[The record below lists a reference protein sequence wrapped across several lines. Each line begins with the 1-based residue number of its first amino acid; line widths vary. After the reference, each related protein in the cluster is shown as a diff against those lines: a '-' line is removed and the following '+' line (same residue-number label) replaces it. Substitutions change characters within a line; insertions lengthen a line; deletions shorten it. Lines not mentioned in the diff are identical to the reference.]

1 MESMKKRD
9 MNYACKKRTFSGAW
23 LTAPL
28 QYLESL
34 EEFPALTE
42 DAGKWIWPEAYVR
55 GHIRKDFFLPEEAV
69 RAEIELWC
77 DNHLDLFING
87 MPAASFSGAL
97 KPLDI
102 TGYLR
107 KGKNCVAIRA
117 YQTDSPLRFTAA
129 MRGCLSIRLSG
140 GGKMELPTD
149 GTWHSYEVS
158 DFHKSQEPEQWT
170 TMEHPGRA
178 GREERKMVCVDVH
191 PRLLRRSCFFR
202 RKLFLS
208 APIARAVLASAVKG
222 VYEVYVN
229 GTRADDSALSPGVKE
244 RYLEYQET
252 DITALLH
259 EGENEVLFWL
269 GNGWYNC
276 ASWGELRAQRPCVM
290 GELEIEYANGEKEQI
305 VTDREWETAASP
317 LIDNDLQF
325 GERYD
330 AREEGNCRWTAA
342 ECLPVNGEEKP
353 FVLQDYP
360 PIRRTERLQP
370 ISVRR
375 LADGARLYDF
385 GKNGAGRSR
394 VVLRGCRNGEVVKIQ
409 YCERLD
415 EDGSPCIGPYVD
427 VFFPYDCFPGGKAPF
442 ARRNLDVYLCKGEEK
457 EVYEPRFAYTG
468 FRYIYI
474 ETEQAVPE
482 EVEMIILHTDLEEN
496 GWISTPD
503 RMIRDLWEMI
513 TRSYRSNIFSGPTDC
528 PSREKNFWNGDI
540 QAFAHTACWYMDNS
554 RFLARWT
561 DGGRKIEYDVYGW
574 EDEEYIL
581 PLVLYQFYGD
591 REIVRAKFPAAE
603 ELLRTRR
610 GRMTSDLPFGMRAPY
625 RDHLGT
631 ENRMS
636 SDYFACCYYCLSLK
650 MLSKMAGI
658 LGLAQK
664 EEEYHRQYQR
674 AREEFLKVFYHPENG
689 DFGQDCQGGQ
699 VLPLAFGLAEGEER
713 EKAFDRLLYYIRRA
727 DHHLTTGFLATEHL
741 LPLLCDFGHA
751 DEAWKI
757 FRQED
762 FPSWK
767 YMMRTGATTITEDW
781 SGNAAASPFASLN
794 HFTLGNVGRW
804 FFEYLGGIRVDG
816 SSPGFQDIVL
826 RPLFVRE
833 LSRFA
838 VRYKS
843 VRGEIGSAWEFRGDE
858 ILWKI
863 RIPEGTTAVI
873 ELPGK
878 TVRCKTPDE
887 SEFKIKAAVD
897 NRWII

>member
-1 MESMKKRD
+1 
-9 MNYACKKRTFSGAW
+9 MNYTCKRKIFSGSW

-34 EEFPALTE
+34 EKFPALAE
-42 DAGKWIWPEAYVR
+42 GVGKWIWPEAYVR
-55 GHIRKDFFLPEEAV
+55 GHIRKDFFLQEEV
-69 RAEIELWC
+69 IQAEIELWC
-77 DNHLDLFING
+77 DNRLDVFING
-87 MPAASFSGAL
+87 MAVSSFSGAL

-107 KGKNCVAIRA
+107 KGKNCIAIRA

-129 MRGCLSIRLSG
+129 MRGCLSIRLPDG
-140 GGKMELPTD
+140 EKMKIPTD
-149 GTWHSYEVS
+149 ESWRSYEVS
-158 DFHKSQEPEQWT
+158 NFHKSQEPEEWT

-178 GREERKMVCVDVH
+178 GREERKMVCVGVH
-191 PRLLRRSCFFR
+191 PRLLRRSCFFLR
-202 RKLFLS
+202 RIYLS
-208 APIARAVLASAVKG
+208 APTAKATLSVAVKG

-229 GTRADDSALSPGVKE
+229 GVRADDTALSPGVKE
-244 RYLEYQET
+244 KYLEYQEI

-259 EGENEVLFWL
+259 KGENTVLFWL

-276 ASWGELRAQRPCVM
+276 TSWGELRAQRPCVT
-290 GELEIEYANGEKEQI
+290 GELEIEYVSGEKEWI
-305 VTDREWETAASP
+305 VTDQDWEVAASP

-330 AREEGNCRWTAA
+330 AREEENCLWTAV
-342 ECLPVNGEEKP
+342 ECIPAGREEKP

-360 PIRRTERLQP
+360 PIRKTERIRPVSEGQ
-370 ISVRR
+370 
-375 LADGARLYDF
+375 LADGVRLYDF

-394 VVLRGCRNGEVVKIQ
+394 VVLRNSRRGEVVKIQ
-409 YCERLD
+409 YCERLN

-442 ARRNLDVYLCKGEEK
+442 ARRNLDVYFCKGEEE

-482 EVEMIILHTDLEEN
+482 KVEMVNIHTDLEEN

-503 RMIRDLWEMI
+503 RMISDLWEMI

-540 QAFAHTACWYMDNS
+540 QAFVHTACWYMDNS

-591 REIVRAKFPAAE
+591 REIIRTKFPVVE

-610 GRMTSDLPFGMRAPY
+610 SKMTSDLPFGMRAPY

-636 SDYFACCYYCLSLK
+636 SDFFACCYYCLSLK

-664 EEEYHRQYQR
+664 QEDYWQQYQNSK
-674 AREEFLKVFYHPENG
+674 EKFLRIFYHPENG

-699 VLPLAFGLAEGEER
+699 VLPLAFGLVEEKDR
-713 EKAFDRLLYYIRRA
+713 KKTFDRLLSYIRRA
-727 DHHLTTGFLATEHL
+727 DYHLTTGFLATEHL

-751 DEAWKI
+751 DVAWQI

-781 SGNAAASPFASLN
+781 HGNATPSPFASLN

-804 FFEYLGGIRVDG
+804 LFEYLGGIRVDE
-816 SSPGFQDIVL
+816 SSPGFQKIVF

-833 LSRFA
+833 ISGFS
-838 VRYKS
+838 VRYRS
-843 VRGEIGSAWEFRGDE
+843 VRGEIESAWEFMKDE

-873 ELPGK
+873 ELPGE
-878 TVRCKTPDE
+878 TVRCGAPYE
-887 SEFKIKAAVD
+887 SEFRIKAIAD
-897 NRWII
+897 NRQII